1 MDGRYM
7 NGVYHDDDEI
17 RTAWTSSLVRSGGGS
32 TERSGRID
40 REDGGNV
47 RLGRPSV
54 ACVVAT
60 GLQHR
65 FCVESNP
72 IAGVEA
78 RCQGRT
84 GRRRAIFSRRQP
96 SCSTHARSTYHRQRR
111 GEENQPGRREKS
123 RSPTQSRCM
132 RASEKGLPAAL
143 ACAADARLY
152 GLEPKRPGGEGGRVF
167 ATSLCRSW
175 RDRWQP
181 CVARYWGLTIL
192 GVCPARRPGHYRPD

>member
-1 MDGRYM
+1 MDGWYM

-84 GRRRAIFSRRQP
+84 GRRS
-96 SCSTHARSTYHRQRR
+96 
-111 GEENQPGRREKS
+111 
-123 RSPTQSRCM
+123 TQSHFFQTATELLNARQKHVPST
-132 RASEKGLPAAL
+132 AS
-143 ACAADARLY
+143 R
-152 GLEPKRPGGEGGRVF
+152 
-167 ATSLCRSW
+167 
-175 RDRWQP
+175 
-181 CVARYWGLTIL
+181 
-192 GVCPARRPGHYRPD
+192 

>member
-1 MDGRYM
+1 MRF
-7 NGVYHDDDEI
+7 
-17 RTAWTSSLVRSGGGS
+17 AP
-32 TERSGRID
+32 
-40 REDGGNV
+40 
-47 RLGRPSV
+47 LGRAAWSARAGDPRNDRGGLTGKMEETYVWGVRRLHVSLPR
-54 ACVVAT
+54 ACSIGFAWSPIQSRGWKPVVKA
-60 GLQHR
+60 
-65 FCVESNP
+65 
-72 IAGVEA
+72 A
-78 RCQGRT
+78 QGDAV
-84 GRRRAIFSRRQP
+84 RRAIFSRRQP

-143 ACAADARLY
+143 AYAADARLY